1 MKFIL
6 KLQIGVDVV
15 VDGPANYFWEEMAQ
29 YWPKAKVILT
39 VRDSEDKARVK
50 ITKIFKDY

>member
-6 KLQIGVDVV
+6 QLQIGVDVV